1 MHRSPYARRRSPS
14 TTACR
19 WTSPPA
25 TASRSRLTTSWSE
38 PRTARKACAPSTR
51 SASHAF
57 RASSLIPPFRADHI
71 GSLLRPKRLRDAFR
85 KLSGAELRGVQ
96 DECIREV
103 VRLQHDCG
111 LEVVTDG
118 EFRRISYWE
127 KFVRLTAGLEVRDAV
142 FTFHD
147 AAGHESKF
155 TAPYVSGRVERR
167 EPITLDEFQFMQQKI
182 TMPAPSTMH
191 FYRFTD
197 CGSAYRD
204 AGEFFAE
211 LGKVYQQEMA
221 DLAKKGCRY
230 VQLDEVAVAIL
241 CDPAARAKVRAG
253 GEDPD
258 RLVELYIEAINQ
270 AVKNR
275 PAAMSVGVHV
285 CRGNYKGMYLSE
297 GGYDSVAEKFFS
309 RTDVDHFLLEFD
321 TPRAG
326 GFAPLRFV
334 PKGKGVV
341 LGMVSS
347 KTPQLEQMESLKRR
361 AEEAGKYVDPANL
374 AISPQCGFA
383 STMGGNPVTEADER
397 AKLKLCV
404 DAARAIWG

>member
-1 MHRSPYARRRSPS
+1 MI
-14 TTACR
+14 
-19 WTSPPA
+19 PPA
-25 TASRSRLTTSWSE
+25 
-38 PRTARKACAPSTR
+38 
-51 SASHAF
+51 
-57 RASSLIPPFRADHI
+57 RADHI
-71 GSLLRPKRLRDAFR
+71 GSLLRPKELREAFR
-85 KLSGAELRGVQ
+85 KHSMGQIPDAELRAVQ
-96 DECIREV
+96 DEAIRDV
-103 VRLQHDCG
+103 VRLQEDCG

-127 KFVRLTAGLEVRDAV
+127 KFVRLTGGLEVRDAV
-142 FTFHD
+142 FSFHD
-147 AAGHESKF
+147 AEGHESRF
-155 TAPYVSGRVERR
+155 TAPYVSGKVSRR
-167 EPITLDEFQFMQQKI
+167 QPITLDELALKNQKI

-197 CGSAYRD
+197 WGSAYDD
-204 AGEFFAE
+204 AETFFKE
-211 LGKVYQQEMA
+211 LGKVYQAEIA
-221 DLAKKGCRY
+221 DLAKAGCRY

-241 CDPAARAKVRAG
+241 CDPAAREKVKAG

-258 RLVELYIEAINQ
+258 RLVDLYIDAINE

-275 PAAMSVGVHV
+275 PPQITVGVHV

-309 RTDVDHFLLEFD
+309 RTGVNHFLLEFD

-334 PKGKGVV
+334 PKEKGVV
-341 LGMVSS
+341 LGLVSS
-347 KTPQLEQMESLKRR
+347 KTPELEKMDLLKSR
-361 AEEAGKYVDPANL
+361 AEQAAKYVDPSRL

-404 DAARAIWG
+404 DAAREIWG

>member
-1 MHRSPYARRRSPS
+1 MN
-14 TTACR
+14 
-19 WTSPPA
+19 
-25 TASRSRLTTSWSE
+25 
-38 PRTARKACAPSTR
+38 
-51 SASHAF
+51 
-57 RASSLIPPFRADHI
+57 PPFRADHI

-85 KLSGAELRGVQ
+85 KHASGELDDRSFRQVQ

-103 VRLQHDCG
+103 VKLQKDCG
-111 LEVVTDG
+111 LEVLTDG

-127 KFVRLTAGLEVRDAV
+127 KFVRLTRGLEVREAV

-155 TAPYVSGRVERR
+155 TAPYVNGKVSRSQ
-167 EPITLDEFQFMQQKI
+167 PITLDELGFGNTKI

-197 CGSAYRD
+197 WGSAYDR
-204 AGEFFAE
+204 AEVFFKD
-211 LGKVYQQEMA
+211 LGKVYQAEIA
-221 DLAKKGCRY
+221 DLASAGCRY

-241 CDPAARAKVRAG
+241 CDPAAREKVKATG
-253 GEDPD
+253 QNPD
-258 RLVELYIEAINQ
+258 RLVDLYIDAINE

-275 PAAMSVGVHV
+275 PAGMTVGVHV

-297 GGYDSVAEKFFS
+297 GAYDSVAERFFS
-309 RTDVDHFLLEFD
+309 RTAVDHFLLEFD

-334 PKGKGVV
+334 PRGKGVV
-341 LGMVSS
+341 LGLVSS
-347 KTPQLEQMESLKRR
+347 KTPVLEKLDELKRR
-361 AEEAGKYVDPANL
+361 ADEASRYMENL

-383 STMGGNPVTEADER
+383 STIGGNPVTEADER
-397 AKLKLCV
+397 AKLRLCV
-404 DAARAIWG
+404 DAAREIWS

>member
-1 MHRSPYARRRSPS
+1 M
-14 TTACR
+14 TT
-19 WTSPPA
+19 
-25 TASRSRLTTSWSE
+25 
-38 PRTARKACAPSTR
+38 
-51 SASHAF
+51 
-57 RASSLIPPFRADHI
+57 PPFRADHI
-71 GSLLRPKRLRDAFR
+71 GSLLRPKKLRDAFR
-85 KLSGAELRGVQ
+85 NLSAGELRAVQ

-103 VRLQHDCG
+103 VKLQKDCG
-111 LEVVTDG
+111 LEVLTDG

-127 KFVRLTAGLEVRDAV
+127 KFVRLTRGLEVRDAV

-147 AAGHESKF
+147 AEGHESKF
-155 TAPYVSGRVERR
+155 TAPYVSDKVARAQ
-167 EPITLDEFQFMQQKI
+167 PITLDEFSFQNQKI

-197 CGSAYRD
+197 WGSAYD
-204 AGEFFAE
+204 KAEAFFKD
-211 LGKVYQQEMA
+211 LGKVYQAEIA
-221 DLAKKGCRY
+221 DLAKAGCRY

-241 CDPAARAKVRAG
+241 CDPAARDKVKAA

-258 RLVELYIEAINQ
+258 RLVDLYIDAINE

-275 PAAMSVGVHV
+275 PAGMTVGVHV

-309 RTDVDHFLLEFD
+309 RTRVNHFLLEFD

-334 PKGKGVV
+334 PKDKGVV
-341 LGMVSS
+341 LGLVSS
-347 KTPQLEQMESLKRR
+347 KTPELEKVDLLKKRTD
-361 AEEAGKYVDPANL
+361 EASRYVDRERL

-397 AKLKLCV
+397 AKLRLCV
-404 DAARAIWG
+404 NAATEIFA

>member
-1 MHRSPYARRRSPS
+1 
-14 TTACR
+14 
-19 WTSPPA
+19 
-25 TASRSRLTTSWSE
+25 
-38 PRTARKACAPSTR
+38 
-51 SASHAF
+51 
-57 RASSLIPPFRADHI
+57 LIPPFRADHI
-71 GSLLRPKRLRDAFR
+71 GSLLRPKKLRDAFR
-85 KLSGAELRGVQ
+85 SLSGAELRAVQ

-103 VRLQHDCG
+103 VKLQKDCG
-111 LEVVTDG
+111 FEVVTDG

-147 AAGHESKF
+147 AAGQESKF

-167 EPITLDEFQFMQQKI
+167 EPITLDEFQFKNQKI

-197 CGSAYRD
+197 WGSAYRD
-204 AGEFFAE
+204 PAEFFAE
-211 LGKVYQQEMA
+211 LAKVYQQEMA

-241 CDPAARAKVRAG
+241 CDPAAREKVKTG

-258 RLVELYIEAINQ
+258 RLVDLYIEAVNQ

-275 PAAMSVGVHV
+275 PAGMTVGVHV

-309 RTDVDHFLLEFD
+309 RTNVEHFLLEFD

-341 LGMVSS
+341 LGLVSS
-347 KTPQLEQMESLKRR
+347 KTPQLESLDVLRRR
-361 AEEAGKYVDPANL
+361 ADEAARYVDSKHL

-383 STMGGNPVTEADER
+383 STMGGNPLTEADER

-404 DAARAIWG
+404 DTSRAIWG

>member
-1 MHRSPYARRRSPS
+1 VVPY
-14 TTACR
+14 
-19 WTSPPA
+19 
-25 TASRSRLTTSWSE
+25 
-38 PRTARKACAPSTR
+38 
-51 SASHAF
+51 
-57 RASSLIPPFRADHI
+57 RADHI
-71 GSLLRPKRLRDAFR
+71 GSLLRPKKLREAFR
-85 KLSGAELRGVQ
+85 HLSGSELRAVQ

-103 VRLQHDCG
+103 VELQKDCG

-127 KFVRLTAGLEVRDAV
+127 KFVRLTRGLEVRDAV

-147 AAGHESKF
+147 AEGHESKF
-155 TAPYVSGRVERR
+155 TAPYVSGKVARA
-167 EPITLDEFQFMQQKI
+167 EPITLDELAFDHQKI

-191 FYRFTD
+191 FYRFAD
-197 CGSAYRD
+197 WGGAYDSAE
-204 AGEFFAE
+204 AFFAD
-211 LGKVYQQEMA
+211 LGKVYQQEIA

-241 CDPAARAKVRAG
+241 CDPAARAKVKAA

-258 RLVELYIEAINQ
+258 HLVDLYIDAINQ

-275 PAAMSVGVHV
+275 PAGITVGVHV

-297 GGYDSVAEKFFS
+297 GGYDSVAEKFFN
-309 RTDVDHFLLEFD
+309 RTAVDHFLLEFD

-341 LGMVSS
+341 LGLVSS
-347 KTPQLEQMESLKRR
+347 KSPRLETMDLLRQRADEAARYVNPQH
-361 AEEAGKYVDPANL
+361 L

-383 STMGGNPVTEADER
+383 STIGGNPVTEADQR
-397 AKLKLCV
+397 AKLTLCV
-404 DAARAIWG
+404 DAARRIWG